1 MSGAVDRAARR
12 LLRLRVLSMFLLCV
26 LMFWFAMVAGTYRAS
41 NRYLALAVL
50 VGMGLL
56 VLDAALLVRRVS
68 NATPSSVAAHML
80 EIAARFAPLVVLNLM
95 ILNVFAPVLGLIAS
109 VIVGMPVLK
118 TWLTI
123 LGRLSGQ
130 ALFGLFVLGLTG
142 LIAVRVMR
150 VLDWAVARWRLVER
164 VVTVGDRAVVVVT
177 GLYCALAMIL
187 TFNGTLDRAD
197 ATEHPSEIIRL
208 WGASGTGLWW
218 ADVRSWEAP
227 ERLKRV
233 VIFPERDLVV
243 PTLLNEGQPVRVR
256 IRPGFFGL
264 PWVESMR
271 LDFDH
276 EMEPLVAAAPS
287 AAAPRKR
294 LIAMLLRDQR
304 WAEAAAHTASYAR
317 YHPNDR
323 ALLKEVVASLREA
336 RQFERAAALDR
347 LVLPVSQARGSR

>member
-1 MSGAVDRAARR
+1 
-12 LLRLRVLSMFLLCV
+12 
-26 LMFWFAMVAGTYRAS
+26 
-41 NRYLALAVL
+41 
-50 VGMGLL
+50 
-56 VLDAALLVRRVS
+56 
-68 NATPSSVAAHML
+68 
-80 EIAARFAPLVVLNLM
+80 
-95 ILNVFAPVLGLIAS
+95 
-109 VIVGMPVLK
+109 MPVLK

-130 ALFGLFVLGLTG
+130 ALFGLFVLGLIG

-177 GLYCALAMIL
+177 GLYCALAMVL

-197 ATEHPSEIIRL
+197 ATEHRSEIIRL
-208 WGASGTGLWW
+208 WGASGTGLSW

-243 PTLLNEGQPVRVR
+243 ATLLNEGQPVRVR

-294 LIAMLLRDQR
+294 LIGMLLRDRR
-304 WAEAAAHTASYAR
+304 WAEAAAHTATYAR

-323 ALLKEVVASLREA
+323 ALLKQVAAALREA
-336 RQFERAAALDR
+336 RQPERAAELDR